1 MTTGETWAAARLKP
15 AAPGPPP
22 LPQPS
27 GLPRWG
33 TGWKAGVQPTPKAA
47 RAPPPTPIPGRRH
60 VSSPAPP
67 FRAPSFTATRGSTAA
82 RKPAEAVGAG
92 QCWGAFVSEKRRQLG
107 QLGEGP
113 GPSPI
118 APSRAWEA
126 LGQQTLH
133 RGTMGTGGRGRGPA
147 TQRRPEPRPRRLF
160 LPPGGPLGPPYS
172 LQGGSS
178 KAGTVGVADG
188 PWDTPIH
195 IMWPCLLLGA
205 PTNPEPPS
213 HQALHTWVASSGFLR
228 FTLPTREALRTRD
241 CLLLS
246 SQCSLSKGHQTQRGL
261 SGGRGGSPSVGPCPL
276 YRGKLRHWA
285 RKASLEERTP

>member
-126 LGQQTLH
+126 LGQQRLCTGEQWEREGGEEGPPHKGAPSPAPGVSSFLQVVLLGPLTPSKEAQARLAPWGSRMGPGTPPSTLC
-133 RGTMGTGGRGRGPA
+133 GLAFSWAP
-147 TQRRPEPRPRRLF
+147 QRTRN
-160 LPPGGPLGPPYS
+160 LPPTRPC
-172 LQGGSS
+172 
-178 KAGTVGVADG
+178 
-188 PWDTPIH
+188 TP
-195 IMWPCLLLGA
+195 
-205 PTNPEPPS
+205 
-213 HQALHTWVASSGFLR
+213 
-228 FTLPTREALRTRD
+228 
-241 CLLLS
+241 
-246 SQCSLSKGHQTQRGL
+246 
-261 SGGRGGSPSVGPCPL
+261 GSPPE
-276 YRGKLRHWA
+276 
-285 RKASLEERTP
+285 AS

>member
-92 QCWGAFVSEKRRQLG
+92 QCWGAFVSEKAASARAAGGGAWTLTHRPLPSLG
-107 QLGEGP
+107 SPGPADTAPGNNGNGREGKRARHTKAPRAPPPGVSSFLQVVLLGPLTPSKEAQARLAPWGSRMGP
-113 GPSPI
+113 GTPPSTLCGLAFSW
-118 APSRAWEA
+118 AP
-126 LGQQTLH
+126 
-133 RGTMGTGGRGRGPA
+133 
-147 TQRRPEPRPRRLF
+147 QRTRN
-160 LPPGGPLGPPYS
+160 LPPTRPC
-172 LQGGSS
+172 
-178 KAGTVGVADG
+178 
-188 PWDTPIH
+188 TP
-195 IMWPCLLLGA
+195 
-205 PTNPEPPS
+205 
-213 HQALHTWVASSGFLR
+213 
-228 FTLPTREALRTRD
+228 
-241 CLLLS
+241 
-246 SQCSLSKGHQTQRGL
+246 
-261 SGGRGGSPSVGPCPL
+261 GSPP
-276 YRGKLRHWA
+276 A
-285 RKASLEERTP
+285 AS